1 MPTKKPSKELL
12 NKVSQSTNLIRTI
25 ENDLRKSANI
35 EKTVDLTV
43 YEKKIIAYLI
53 SKIKPGTKNLEP
65 IRLKYSEFCKV
76 MNIAICG
83 KNYYKIKEAIE
94 NLYDKSFKVL
104 TKGGEPVYF
113 HWFEGEK
120 SHIKESKKEV
130 VLQLS
135 NSLNPFL
142 LNLKRNFC
150 AYELG
155 YVVRF
160 RKKHTFRLYE
170 FLKAYAGIGFC
181 HYNIENFKN
190 LVIGNTYNNVAD
202 IKRYILEP
210 AKDEIN
216 NFSDLNISFNI
227 NKKYSDKCS
236 HNPAETITF
245 FISQKSNEE
254 KFEIWKTLGFNP
266 EDLKKLKI
274 VDNKGNIISEPKKEK
289 QKSKYK
295 RNLVNTFK
303 KLNIDI
309 ECDDYDIEFN
319 NEIEIDYDEDD
330 LPF

>member
-1 MPTKKPSKELL
+1 M
-12 NKVSQSTNLIRTI
+12 
-25 ENDLRKSANI
+25 
-35 EKTVDLTV
+35 
-43 YEKKIIAYLI
+43 
-53 SKIKPGTKNLEP
+53 NLE
-65 IRLKYSEFCKV
+65 
-76 MNIAICG
+76 
-83 KNYYKIKEAIE
+83 
-94 NLYDKSFKVL
+94 
-104 TKGGEPVYF
+104 
-113 HWFEGEK
+113 
-120 SHIKESKKEV
+120 
-130 VLQLS
+130 
-135 NSLNPFL
+135 
-142 LNLKRNFC
+142 RNFC

-170 FLKAYAGIGFC
+170 FLKAYVGIGFC

-190 LVIGNTYNNVAD
+190 LVIGHTYNNMAD

-227 NKKYSDKCS
+227 NKKYSDKGS

-274 VDNKGNIISEPKKEK
+274 VDNKGNPIEPEKTPKNDNKPPQTNTIS
-289 QKSKYK
+289 
-295 RNLVNTFK
+295 NNTFRK
-303 KLNIDI
+303 PNID
-309 ECDDYDIEFN
+309 
-319 NEIEIDYDEDD
+319 IDYDEDD

>member
-1 MPTKKPSKELL
+1 MSKSYPSKELL
-12 NKVSQSTNLIRTI
+12 NKVSQNTNLIRTI
-25 ENDLRKSANI
+25 ENDLRKSTNI
-35 EKTVDLTV
+35 EKTVDLTI

-53 SKIKPGTKNLEP
+53 SKIKPGAKNIEP
-65 IRLKYSEFCKV
+65 VTLKYSEFCKV
-76 MNIAICG
+76 MNIAVCG
-83 KNYYKIKEAIE
+83 KNYEKIKEAIE
-94 NLYDKSFKVL
+94 NLYYKSFKVL
-104 TKGGEPVYF
+104 TKGSETVYF
-113 HWFEGEK
+113 HWLGGENP
-120 SHIKESKKEV
+120 HIKGSKSEV

-135 NSLNPFL
+135 NSLTPFL
-142 LNLKRNFC
+142 LNLERNFC

-170 FLKAYAGIGFC
+170 FLKAYVGIGFC

-190 LVIGNTYNNVAD
+190 LVIGNTYNNIAD

-227 NKKYSDKCS
+227 NKKYSDKGS

-254 KFEIWKTLGFNP
+254 KFEVWKTLGFNP

-289 QKSKYK
+289 SKYK
-295 RNLVNTFK
+295 RYLVNTFK

-309 ECDDYDIEFN
+309 ECDSKDVEFN
-319 NEIEIDYDEDD
+319 EKIEIDSDEDD